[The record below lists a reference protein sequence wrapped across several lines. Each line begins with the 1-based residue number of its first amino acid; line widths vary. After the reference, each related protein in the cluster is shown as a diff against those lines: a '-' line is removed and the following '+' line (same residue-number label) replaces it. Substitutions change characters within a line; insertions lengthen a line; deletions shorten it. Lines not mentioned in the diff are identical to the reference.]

1 MNVCILIGHLAKD
14 PDFSTTISGKSRVS
28 LRLAVQRPYAN
39 ADGQR
44 EADFFNITAWDKSA
58 EYARDYLA
66 KGMRIAVHGSIQ
78 TRSYQAQDGS
88 TRYITEIS
96 AQRIENL
103 TPRSDNA
110 AEPPKR
116 DEFTPVDDDDLPF

>member
-1 MNVCILIGHLAKD
+1 MNVCILIGNLAKD
-14 PDFSTTISGKSRVS
+14 PDFSTTASGKSRVS

-44 EADFFNITAWDKSA
+44 EADFFSVTAWDKSA
-58 EYARDYLA
+58 DYARNYLA

-88 TRYITEIS
+88 TRYVTEIN

-110 AEPPKR
+110 AELSKR
-116 DEFTPVDDDDLPF
+116 DEFTSVDDDELPF